1 MFSKPSNR
9 LTEKFL
15 VSAGQYCSKVF
26 LGKSKKKNY
35 FYAIQLGLLNLNT
48 VKRHSSVSEMRDFMK
63 QELI

>member
-15 VSAGQYCSKVF
+15 SPLGNTVVKYF
-26 LGKSKKKNY
+26 LVNRKKNY